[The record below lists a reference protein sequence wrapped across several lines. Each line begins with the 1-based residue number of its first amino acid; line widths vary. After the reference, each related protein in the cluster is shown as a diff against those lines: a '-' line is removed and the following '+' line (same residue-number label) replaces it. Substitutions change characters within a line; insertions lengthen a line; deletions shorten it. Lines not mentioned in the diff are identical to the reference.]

1 MNKVVEWIVV
11 NLVTIANI
19 IKKVLN
25 VLFDDIFSMKKLKLS
40 KNLKR

>member
-25 VLFDDIFSMKKLKLS
+25 VLFDDIFSMKKLKIS
-40 KNLKR
+40 KILKR

>member
-40 KNLKR
+40 KILKR